1 MAHDVGRYFGIDFI
15 YFDLMLV
22 TIWIALLIVRRRYKE
37 FFFGL
42 FGYGVVQ
49 FVDNVIWYIIKGT
62 RTIDTGGVIGPNVF
76 LTYFSFT
83 YGMIMFSFAPLMFN
97 KKIHVV
103 EKLLWAGLMYGG
115 WLAIGLMSEY
125 ITWDDRII
133 NISRDMTNAR
143 TKQIIMAAVGYAVL
157 LIWKILSEFLD
168 GFPWNIMKNI
178 PYWYFGILITIGIFI
193 HFSME
198 STLMIAGIRSPF
210 DWEVLAVNSLLEF
223 NTGIPILFGLWTAFN
238 WSDYIPKSP
247 AETEETDAVLTPT
260 PEKIIVD

>member
-1 MAHDVGRYFGIDFI
+1 MSNDVGRIFGIDFI

-22 TIWIALLIVRRRYKE
+22 TVWMALLFVRKRYKE

-49 FVDNVIWYIIKGT
+49 FVDAVIWYTIKGT
-62 RTIDTGGVIGPNVF
+62 RIIDTGGVIGPHVF

-97 KKIHVV
+97 KKIHFV
-103 EKLLWAGLMYGG
+103 EKLMWAGLMYCGL
-115 WLAIGLMSEY
+115 LAIGLMSKY
-125 ITWDDRII
+125 IVWDDRII
-133 NISRDMTNAR
+133 NINRDMGNAR
-143 TKQIIMAAVGYAVL
+143 TKQIIMASVGYAIL

-178 PYWYFGILITIGIFI
+178 PYWYFGILIVTGIFI

-198 STLMIAGIRSPF
+198 STLMIAGIRPI
-210 DWEVLAVNSLLEF
+210 DWEVLAVNSVLEF

-238 WSDYIPKSP
+238 WKDYIPKSP
-247 AETEETDAVLTPT
+247 AETEETEAVLTQT
-260 PEKIIVD
+260 AEKISVE

>member
-1 MAHDVGRYFGIDFI
+1 MSHDVGRIFGIDFI

-22 TIWIALLIVRRRYKE
+22 TIWIALLFVRRRYKE

-49 FVDNVIWYIIKGT
+49 FVDAVIWYTIKGT
-62 RTIDTGGVIGPNVF
+62 RTIDTGGVIGPHIF

-97 KKIHVV
+97 KKIHFV
-103 EKLLWAGLMYGG
+103 EKLLWAGLMYCG
-115 WLAIGLMSEY
+115 WLAIGMMSEY

-133 NISRDMTNAR
+133 NISRDMANAR
-143 TKQIIMAAVGYAVL
+143 TKQIIMASVGYVVL

-178 PYWYFGILITIGIFI
+178 PYWYFGILIVVGIFI

-198 STLMIAGIRSPF
+198 STLMIAGIRPI

-238 WSDYIPKSP
+238 WKDYISKSP
-247 AETEETDAVLTPT
+247 AKTEETETSIAQSK
-260 PEKIIVD
+260 EKLFAE

>member
-1 MAHDVGRYFGIDFI
+1 MSHDVGRIFGIDFI

-22 TIWIALLIVRRRYKE
+22 TIWIALLFVRRRYKE

-49 FVDNVIWYIIKGT
+49 FVDAVIWYTIKGT
-62 RTIDTGGVIGPNVF
+62 RIIDTGGVIGPHVF

-97 KKIHVV
+97 KKIHFV
-103 EKLLWAGLMYGG
+103 EKLMWAGLMYCG
-115 WLAIGLMSEY
+115 WLAIGLMSKY
-125 ITWDDRII
+125 IIWDDRII
-133 NISRDMTNAR
+133 NINRDMGNAR
-143 TKQIIMAAVGYAVL
+143 TKQIIMASVGYAIL

-178 PYWYFGILITIGIFI
+178 PYWYFGILIVIGIFI

-198 STLMIAGIRSPF
+198 STLMIAGIRPL

-238 WSDYIPKSP
+238 WKDYIPKSP
-247 AETEETDAVLTPT
+247 AETEETETVLTQT
-260 PEKIIVD
+260 PEKTSVE

>member
-1 MAHDVGRYFGIDFI
+1 MSNDVGRIFGIDFI

-22 TIWIALLIVRRRYKE
+22 TVWMALLFVRKRYKE

-49 FVDNVIWYIIKGT
+49 FVDAVIWYTIKGT
-62 RTIDTGGVIGPNVF
+62 RIIDTGGVIGPHVF

-103 EKLLWAGLMYGG
+103 EKLMWAGLMYCG
-115 WLAIGLMSEY
+115 WLAIGLMSKY
-125 ITWDDRII
+125 IVWDDRII
-133 NISRDMTNAR
+133 NINRDMGNAR
-143 TKQIIMAAVGYAVL
+143 IKQIIMASVGYAIL
-157 LIWKILSEFLD
+157 LIWKVLSEFLD

-178 PYWYFGILITIGIFI
+178 PYWYFGILIVTGIFI

-198 STLMIAGIRSPF
+198 STLMIAGIRPI

-238 WSDYIPKSP
+238 WNDYIPKSP
-247 AETEETDAVLTPT
+247 AETEETEAVLTQT
-260 PEKIIVD
+260 PEKVLVE

>member
-1 MAHDVGRYFGIDFI
+1 MSHDVGRIFGIDFI

-22 TIWIALLIVRRRYKE
+22 TIWIALLFVRRRYKE

-49 FVDNVIWYIIKGT
+49 FVDAVIWFTIKGT
-62 RTIDTGGVIGPNVF
+62 RTIDTGGIIGPHVF

-97 KKIHVV
+97 KKIHFV
-103 EKLLWAGLMYGG
+103 EKLLWAGLMYCG

-133 NISRDMTNAR
+133 DISRDMANAR
-143 TKQIIMAAVGYAVL
+143 TKQIIMASVGYAVL

-178 PYWYFGILITIGIFI
+178 PYWYFGILIVIGVFI

-198 STLMIAGIRSPF
+198 STLMIAGIRPI
-210 DWEVLAVNSLLEF
+210 DWQVLAVNSLLEF

-238 WSDYIPKSP
+238 WKDYIPTSP
-247 AETEETDAVLTPT
+247 TETEETETVLTQT
-260 PEKIIVD
+260 LEKISTE